1 MHNIDQVIRSISGH
15 YDRRC
20 YEALHLAVQLTLEAL
35 PARPLMKELALET
48 ARRCVRPMTAQAVLR
63 ALERSAADIWACGCR
78 ARLEQIYGRPLLEPP
93 TAKNLIFTLAE
104 YCGNGTD
111 HTYLLTEQQLK
122 RLLQVLR

>member
-35 PARPLMKELALET
+35 PARPLMKELALEA
-48 ARRCVRPMTAQAVLR
+48 ARQCVRPMTAQ
-63 ALERSAADIWACGCR
+63 ADIWACGCR

-111 HTYLLTEQQLK
+111 HTYVLTEQQLK

>member
-1 MHNIDQVIRSISGH
+1 MNNINQVIRSISGH

-20 YEALHLAVQLTLEAL
+20 YEILQLAVQITAES
-35 PARPLMKELALET
+35 PHRPLMKDIVQQVTTLMDK
-48 ARRCVRPMTAQAVLR
+48 PMTTKAVAR
-63 ALERSAADIWACGCR
+63 ALERAAADVWTYGCG

-111 HTYLLTEQQLK
+111 HTYVLTEQQLK

>member
-20 YEALHLAVQLTLEAL
+20 YEALHLA
-35 PARPLMKELALET
+35 
-48 ARRCVRPMTAQAVLR
+48 
-63 ALERSAADIWACGCR
+63 AADIWACGCR

-104 YCGNGTD
+104 YCGNRTD
-111 HTYLLTEQQLK
+111 HTYVLTEQQLK